1 MDKILKPIKA
11 CLAIILTL
19 PAIYLPFRLQNAY
32 KRVISLITYKL
43 KDFKFITNLLIKNS
57 GDEEKHDE

>member
-43 KDFKFITNLLIKNS
+43 KDFKFITNLLIKNR
-57 GDEEKHDE
+57 GDVEKNDE